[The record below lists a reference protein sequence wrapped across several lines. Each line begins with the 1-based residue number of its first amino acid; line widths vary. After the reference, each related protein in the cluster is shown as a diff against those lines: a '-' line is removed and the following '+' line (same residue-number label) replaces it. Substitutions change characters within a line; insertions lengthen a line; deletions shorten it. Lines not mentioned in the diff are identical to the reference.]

1 MSLAAILLVQFVV
14 LVVGA
19 AVGWIA
25 RLKLM
30 RAEDGEKQADH
41 LGESLAF
48 VGGALGILLG
58 LLLVFA
64 VGHFNAA
71 QQSARDEV
79 GAMTVVFNAVDP
91 FAAPER
97 DAVRRDLICYGRSV
111 MTDDWPDLRKS
122 YLRGAD
128 ETHAWADRLQRTV
141 DNLTLSTSAQTTTHQ
156 FAVEHQLLIDRAR
169 QSRLQLG
176 MPEIPP
182 MIWLV
187 IFVSSFAFVALLEF
201 RLTARSP
208 IRIMAGGA
216 VILVVMVSTATLYE
230 LDRPYA
236 GWSGSALQPTVM
248 QATLEQLQDAFPAA
262 DWSPCPRG
270 IADPNA

>member
-1 MSLAAILLVQFVV
+1 MTFAEILLLQLAV
-14 LVVGA
+14 LVAGT

-25 RLKLM
+25 RVRLM
-30 RAEDGEKQADH
+30 RAEDGEQQADR

-64 VGHFNAA
+64 VGHFEAA
-71 QQSARDEV
+71 QQSARDEA
-79 GAMTVVFNAVDP
+79 GAITVVFNAVDTY
-91 FAAPER
+91 AVPER
-97 DAVRRDLICYGRSV
+97 DGVRRDLICYARSV
-111 MTDDWPDLRKS
+111 VADDWPDLRES
-122 YLRGAD
+122 YLRGSD
-128 ETHAWADRLQRTV
+128 ETYAWAERVQRGV
-141 DNLTLSTSAQTTTHQ
+141 ADLTLSTDAQSTTHQ
-156 FAVEHQLLIDRAR
+156 FAVEHQLLIDQAR

-176 MPEIPP
+176 VPEIPRI
-182 MIWLV
+182 IWLV
-187 IFVSSFAFVALLEF
+187 ILVSSFAFIALLEF
-201 RLTARSP
+201 HLTARWP
-208 IRIMAGGA
+208 IRIMAAGA

-248 QATLEQLQDAFPAA
+248 QGTLAQLQDGFPAA